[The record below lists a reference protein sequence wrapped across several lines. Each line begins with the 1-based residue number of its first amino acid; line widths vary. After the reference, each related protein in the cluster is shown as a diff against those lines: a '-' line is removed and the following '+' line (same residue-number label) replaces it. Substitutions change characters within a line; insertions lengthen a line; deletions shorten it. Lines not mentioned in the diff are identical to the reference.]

1 MGYIKRDDLDNFM
14 HLQIPRKVWN
24 MYLNKEISPVAFKI
38 YIEFF
43 DRLKISA
50 YNNWIDENGNV
61 YIKYSYEEMM
71 DILNVK
77 SKGTISDALKELKD
91 LKLILQEKGFNTSSK
106 FFLSNILQN
115 GEIVQSSEKTNNSSP
130 KNQTTEVRKI
140 EQQSSE
146 KSDANHN
153 YFNHNNINNNNNNN
167 DKKIAVEILEFL
179 KENHIDTKAIQEAV
193 LKYDYTLVFLK
204 NQLKIALKLKE
215 LGKYESAGAC
225 FSNALTKNII
235 LTLPEEK
242 PKQKPVFKELGK
254 KEKEIIEKRE
264 NEKESFLSSAM
275 EKEKLDKYFDLLSDQ
290 EKNYINQESLKRA
303 REVYG
308 EWVAPM
314 MAKNHIKYEII
325 KEYKEKNRKVG

>member
-1 MGYIKRDDLDNFM
+1 MEYIKQNDLGSFM
-14 HLQIPRKVWN
+14 HLQVPRKIWN
-24 MYLNKEISPVAFKI
+24 MYLTKEISPVAFKI
-38 YIEFF
+38 YIELF
-43 DRLKISA
+43 DRIKLSA

-71 DILNVK
+71 DILSVK

-106 FFLSNILQN
+106 FFLSNILQS

-153 YFNHNNINNNNNNN
+153 YFNHNNINNNNNN

-179 KENHIDTKAIQEAV
+179 KENHLDTKAIQEAI

-204 NQLKIALKLKE
+204 NQLEIALKLKE

-225 FSNALTKNII
+225 FSNALTKNIV

-242 PKQKPVFKELGK
+242 PKQKPVSKELGK
-254 KEKEIIEKRE
+254 KEKEIMEKRE
-264 NEKESFLSSAM
+264 NEKESFLSFAM

-290 EKNYINQESLKRA
+290 EKNYIIQESLKRA
-303 REVYG
+303 RETYG